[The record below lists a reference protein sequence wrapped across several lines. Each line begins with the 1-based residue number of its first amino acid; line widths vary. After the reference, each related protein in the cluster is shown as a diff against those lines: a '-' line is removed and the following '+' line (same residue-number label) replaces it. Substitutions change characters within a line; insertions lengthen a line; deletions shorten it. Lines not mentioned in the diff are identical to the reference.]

1 MNNINLHISGSR
13 IFYNLINELEFNYS
27 LSFQEFLILDKNRD
41 INNKK
46 ENTVRIVFPE
56 ELKLLEIKFFFY
68 EDVPTIF
75 FLRDKNFLLRNKIKL
90 LDFHVNLL
98 LPIDILSFR
107 EILNILLTKYHFFK
121 KSKIMI
127 NNYEIDSNQRLIKKD
142 GVKTKLTEK
151 EMKLILFLNESNG
164 FNKSILL
171 EKIWSHNSVLETH
184 AFETHLHRLRKKI
197 LKFFKDK
204 NFIIEKNS
212 FYFLSK

>member
-1 MNNINLHISGSR
+1 
-13 IFYNLINELEFNYS
+13 
-27 LSFQEFLILDKNRD
+27 
-41 INNKK
+41 
-46 ENTVRIVFPE
+46 
-56 ELKLLEIKFFFY
+56 
-68 EDVPTIF
+68 
-75 FLRDKNFLLRNKIKL
+75 
-90 LDFHVNLL
+90 
-98 LPIDILSFR
+98 
-107 EILNILLTKYHFFK
+107 
-121 KSKIMI
+121 MI

-164 FNKSILL
+164 LKKSILL
-171 EKIWSHNSVLETH
+171 EKIWSHNSELETH